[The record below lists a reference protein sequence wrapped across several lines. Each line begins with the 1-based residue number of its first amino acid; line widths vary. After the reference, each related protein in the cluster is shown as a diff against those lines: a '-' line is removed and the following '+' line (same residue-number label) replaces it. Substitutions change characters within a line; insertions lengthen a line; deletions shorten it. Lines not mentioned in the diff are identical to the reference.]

1 MANRR
6 ANKRLRARVLA
17 RMSET
22 GESYQ
27 KALGHV
33 LATGGAP
40 AAARAAT
47 VAVGA
52 ERAGARA
59 RRPSVREAAPASPL
73 ALYQRAVALLA
84 VADQARRLDG
94 EPSSAAIHAEALATF
109 VVYWR
114 ASASEGSAGASFM
127 PGGDASRALR
137 AGADLVE
144 RARAMT
150 RRLWHGH
157 PASALS
163 AAALPG
169 RSGR

>member
-40 AAARAAT
+40 AAARAA
-47 VAVGA
+47 AGGD

-114 ASASEGSAGASFM
+114 ASAGEGSAGASSM

-157 PASALS
+157 PAIALS

>member
-6 ANKRLRARVLA
+6 ANKKLRARVLA
-17 RMSET
+17 RMGET

-40 AAARAAT
+40 AAARAA
-47 VAVGA
+47 AGGA

-59 RRPSVREAAPASPL
+59 RRPSVCEAAPASPL

-84 VADQARRLDG
+84 VADQVRRLDG

-114 ASASEGSAGASFM
+114 ASERSAGTSLM
-127 PGGDASRALR
+127 PGGDASSALR

-150 RRLWHGH
+150 RRWWRGH

-169 RSGR
+169 RSKR

>member
-33 LATGGAP
+33 LATGGA
-40 AAARAAT
+40 AAG
-47 VAVGA
+47 GA

-84 VADQARRLDG
+84 VADQVRRLDG

-114 ASASEGSAGASFM
+114 ASERSAGTSSM

-150 RRLWHGH
+150 RRLWRGH

-169 RSGR
+169 RSKR